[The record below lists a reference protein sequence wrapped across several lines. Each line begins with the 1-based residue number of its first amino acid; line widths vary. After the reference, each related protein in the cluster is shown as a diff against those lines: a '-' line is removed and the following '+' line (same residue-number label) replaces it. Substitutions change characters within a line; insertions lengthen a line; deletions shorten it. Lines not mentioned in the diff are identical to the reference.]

1 MKVTFTTKSG
11 KTHIG
16 TVVSEGFFIVD
27 GAKSYQVHVDAL
39 PHVEFVIPVDACKAA

>member
-1 MKVTFTTKSG
+1 MQVTFTSKGG

-27 GAKSYQVHVDAL
+27 GVKSCQIHVDAL